1 MDAGGIQLL
10 SRTSVLKQNI
20 YLLLVF
26 LLTLLSFPPFPHS
39 LCPYYLPLVLLGK
52 YFTFLSKFQTNQ

>member
-10 SRTSVLKQNI
+10 SRTSVLKRNI

-26 LLTLLSFPPFPHS
+26 LLTLVSFLPFPHP
-39 LCPYYLPLVLLGK
+39 LCPYYRPLLFLGK
-52 YFTFLSKFQTNQ
+52 YFTFLSKFETNQ